1 MYYFRF
7 SGTSFDD
14 REEWLKPDLPFI
26 GSLKDALAEAEARC
40 GEWEKELWKK
50 DDIPD
55 GVIAI
60 GTRKGHPKQ
69 FVKYPDE
76 SDIDELIREYES
88 GESCEYAYDDD
99 DTDGY
104 KSDDFSEY
112 DCPEDE
118 FPECVSYDE
127 INGQISEY
135 EPDEYNFPEYFFSR

>member
-50 DDIPD
+50 DDFPS

-69 FVKYPDE
+69 FVKFPDDGE
-76 SDIDELIREYES
+76 MNELIEKYTLDGSLCPVPEDDEYIP
-88 GESCEYAYDDD
+88 
-99 DTDGY
+99 DGSLY
-104 KSDDFSEY
+104 PFSEEENEGYFSEY
-112 DCPEDE
+112 PFSEKE
-118 FPECVSYDE
+118 EYEGYF
-127 INGQISEY
+127 SEY
-135 EPDEYNFPEYFFSR
+135 SFSEEENEEYF